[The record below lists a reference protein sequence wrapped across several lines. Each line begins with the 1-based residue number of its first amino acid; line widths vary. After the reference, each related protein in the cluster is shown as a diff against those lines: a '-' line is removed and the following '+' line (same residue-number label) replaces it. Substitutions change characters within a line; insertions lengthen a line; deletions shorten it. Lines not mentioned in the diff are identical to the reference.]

1 MGKFQLMDRK
11 EAIIFSARKQFT
23 RFGYTKT
30 TMDDIARECGMT
42 KPTLYQHYAG
52 KADLF
57 AAVIDHEQTAFFEM
71 MDQATA
77 RVVSTFEK
85 LHIYAQM
92 QVEVVKKFLL
102 LGELSRHA
110 LLDLHP
116 EALKVMAVC
125 RKREEG
131 RLAAWI
137 EEGVTRGEFAP
148 MDAEFTARVFFLAIM
163 SLRFQILVLDNVT
176 VDKITADEAPFARL
190 ASDLAQLV
198 DLFLSGFVAR
208 N

>member
-1 MGKFQLMDRK
+1 MDRK

-30 TMDDIARECGMT
+30 TMDEIARECGIT

-57 AAVIDHEQTAFFEM
+57 AAVIDHEQTAFFAM
-71 MDQATA
+71 IDQATVRTVTA
-77 RVVSTFEK
+77 SEK
-85 LHIYAQM
+85 LRIYAQM
-92 QVEVVKKFLL
+92 QVEAVKKFLL

-116 EALKVMAVC
+116 EALKVMAIC
-125 RKREEG
+125 RQREEG

-137 EEGVTRGEFAP
+137 EEGVASGEFAST
-148 MDAEFTARVFFLAIM
+148 DAQFAARIFFLAVI

-176 VDKITADEAPFARL
+176 VDTITADEVPVARL
-190 ASDLAQLV
+190 ASDLERLV
-198 DLFLSGFVAR
+198 DLFLNGFLAR
-208 N
+208 S